1 MFEEHICVPELPFF
15 VCSLCLGMPRA
26 TWALNVVL
34 LYMDVICMLTLG
46 DFLELM
52 KDVGGAGGGGGGGEG
67 GGGVGGGR
75 GGSGEPGGAAAAAA
89 AGVTGVGKAGE
100 RRGGGTGPAYL
111 PYRHH

>member
-52 KDVGGAGGGGGGGEG
+52 KDVGGGGAVGGEG